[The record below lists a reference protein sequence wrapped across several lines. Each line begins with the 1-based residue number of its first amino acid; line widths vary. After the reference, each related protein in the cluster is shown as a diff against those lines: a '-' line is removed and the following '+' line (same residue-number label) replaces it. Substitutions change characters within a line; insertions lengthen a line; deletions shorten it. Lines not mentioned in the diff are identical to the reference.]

1 MKVRATLAGNH
12 VLEGG
17 AGMRVV
23 VQRVSEASVEVDGE
37 VVGAI
42 GQGLMLLVGCG
53 EGDGEADA
61 DYLAEKVA
69 NLRIFEEDAGK
80 MNLSALDIGGEMLVV
95 SQFTLYGDCRKGRR
109 PSFTGAL
116 DPDTA
121 GELIVRMIERL
132 TAMGLTVAQGRFGA
146 KMAVSL
152 VNDGPVTLLLNTEHI
167 T

>member
-1 MKVRATLAGNH
+1 
-12 VLEGG
+12 
-17 AGMRVV
+17 MRVV
-23 VQRVSEASVEVDGE
+23 VQRVSAASVEVDGE

-42 GQGLMLLVGCG
+42 GQGLRLLVGCG

-95 SQFTLYGDCRKGRR
+95 SQLTLYGDCRKGRR

-121 GELIVRMIERL
+121 DELIVRMIERL